1 MIKVRNMKIYVKDKY
16 SKWENSIQ
24 SFKCVCSEQIHSAQK
39 KKKKKTYIYIGG
51 IRENSKTPS

>member
-24 SFKCVCSEQIHSAQK
+24 SFKWVSSEQIHSAQK
-39 KKKKKTYIYIGG
+39 KKKKKLYIHGRDQ
-51 IRENSKTPS
+51 REQ